1 MIELQEK
8 NSKLQLDAGF
18 TGYVALKGFFKIT
31 DDWGLSNAEQR
42 VLLGGLPDQT
52 YYKYKKLPR
61 VKLNKDL
68 LERISYVMGIR
79 KALSILFPT
88 KEQSDA
94 WVRKENKDF
103 GDSSALNTMLCGS
116 ISDLYRVRRYLD
128 AYRG

>member
-1 MIELQEK
+1 MTVLQERD
-8 NSKLQLDAGF
+8 SKLKRDPGF

-68 LERISYVMGIR
+68 LERISYVMGIK

-88 KEQSDA
+88 KDQSDA

-103 GDSSALNTMLCGS
+103 GDDSALNTMLCGS

-128 AYRG
+128 AFRG